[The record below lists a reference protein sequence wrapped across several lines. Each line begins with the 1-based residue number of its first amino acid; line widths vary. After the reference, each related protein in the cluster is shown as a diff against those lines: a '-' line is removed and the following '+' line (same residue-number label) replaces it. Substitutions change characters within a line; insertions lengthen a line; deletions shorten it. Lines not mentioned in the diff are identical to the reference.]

1 MTSHARSFSAVILV
15 LAILLSACA
24 IQPISSSNTPM
35 PSTFTTINSAVPDDL
50 MTLEEQTEDIIDFVP
65 SGDWSKVNADIS
77 TIDQAW
83 TTYQQHA
90 VQDDA
95 TQAIQASFLEALS
108 RLKSASIAQDAIGT
122 MQAANDLS
130 ATIMDMFDRY
140 HPVIPTDIGRL
151 DVLERQII
159 LDVEE
164 QDFTAAGDTLAKITL
179 VWERV
184 KPSVMAHKGDEVAAQ
199 FDESLAIQAEAL
211 KAKEV
216 TALINEARKGLE
228 IVDALEKVY

>member
-1 MTSHARSFSAVILV
+1 MTTDIRRFSAGLLV
-15 LAILLSACA
+15 LAVLLSACA
-24 IQPISSSNTPM
+24 TQPTSSSTTPA
-35 PSTFTTINSAVPDDL
+35 TFTPINNAVPDDL

-65 SGDWSKVNADIS
+65 SGDWPKVNADIS

-83 TTYQQHA
+83 TTYQQDA
-90 VQDDA
+90 VQDET
-95 TQAIQASFLEALS
+95 TQASQDSFLEALA

-159 LDVEE
+159 LDVEK
-164 QDFTAAGDTLAKITL
+164 QDFSAAAETLAKINL
-179 VWERV
+179 VWEGI
-184 KPSVMAHKGDEVAAQ
+184 KPSVIAHNGNQEAAQ
-199 FDESLAIQAEAL
+199 FDESFATQVEAL
-211 KAKEV
+211 QAKKV
-216 TALINEARKGLE
+216 TALTSEVRKGLE